1 MSRWE
6 HTPEWA
12 ITSKL
17 LISKHQQVQLLE
29 AASVLVGM
37 NTDGPAVESDHSSAS
52 PAASG
57 SSDTHDGM
65 SSADTTPPPDANALY
80 TSRPD
85 FEKRYSTT
93 SSAYSRSYQSVFS
106 DEGAHGRPYV
116 SHFRQWSTDG
126 RPTTSGTSV
135 TGSYQENEE
144 QDRLADA
151 LNVLSCSFGTPKSGP
166 VMLPADVP
174 PVPPLP
180 AKYSGQKPDTL
191 SGSTTTI
198 TPQYHSVSG
207 RNYDR
212 HGNPQDVETDDTSMI
227 DEDELN
233 SNATHHE
240 YEEAFFGKME
250 E

>member
-1 MSRWE
+1 M
-6 HTPEWA
+6 
-12 ITSKL
+12 
-17 LISKHQQVQLLE
+17 QLLE

-37 NTDGPAVESDHSSAS
+37 NQDGPAVESDHSSAS

-65 SSADTTPPPDANALY
+65 SSVDTTPPPDANAPY
-80 TSRPD
+80 TSHSD
-85 FEKRYSTT
+85 FDKRYSNT

-106 DEGAHGRPYV
+106 DEGSHGRPYM
-116 SHFRQWSTDG
+116 SHVRQWSTDG

-135 TGSYQENEE
+135 TGSYQEHEE
-144 QDRLADA
+144 HDRLADA

-180 AKYSGQKPDTL
+180 AKYSGQKPDLL

-198 TPQYHSVSG
+198 TPQYHSAPGHNFGTRTELAQS
-207 RNYDR
+207 
-212 HGNPQDVETDDTSMI
+212 EADDMSMADDH
-227 DEDELN
+227 DERYA
-233 SNATHHE
+233 NAPHHD

>member
-37 NTDGPAVESDHSSAS
+37 NLDGPAVESDHSSAS

-57 SSDTHDGM
+57 SSDPHDGM
-65 SSADTTPPPDANALY
+65 SSVDTTPPPDANAPY
-80 TSRPD
+80 SSRTD
-85 FEKRYSTT
+85 FEKRYSNN

-106 DEGAHGRPYV
+106 EDGSHGRPYV

-135 TGSYQENEE
+135 TGSYQEHEDH
-144 QDRLADA
+144 DRLADA

-180 AKYSGQKPDTL
+180 AKYSGLKPDIL

-198 TPQYHSVSG
+198 TPHYHSASG
-207 RNYDR
+207 RNFGRQMNAD
-212 HGNPQDVETDDTSMI
+212 DVNMDESSVV
-227 DEDELN
+227 DEDEHH
-233 SNATHHE
+233 SQGTHHE